1 LKADSFFFN
10 FAVIYN
16 YMNIWISLGFL
27 VLAYLMGSVS
37 SAVWLGKLMRGVDVR
52 EMGSGNAGF
61 ANVIRNLGPWV
72 GIPVLIIDTMK
83 GFLAVKLALMIPGLE
98 SGSEQMHIWQ
108 IFYGMAALL
117 GHLFPIFTGFRGGKG
132 VATGLGIVIALY
144 PLGALLSFTVFLIA
158 FLASRYW
165 SLGSMMA
172 GISFPLFVLFL
183 FPGTNV
189 PLSVFSWIVAAMLLI
204 THQKNIDR
212 ILKGKERK
220 ARLFALRSKHKGE
233 NPS

>member
-1 LKADSFFFN
+1 
-10 FAVIYN
+10 
-16 YMNIWISLGFL
+16 MNIWISVGFL
-27 VLAYLMGSVS
+27 ILAYLMGSVS
-37 SAVWLGKLMRGVDVR
+37 SAVWLGRMMRGVDVR

-72 GIPVLIIDTMK
+72 GIPVLIIDTFK
-83 GFLAVKLALMIPGLE
+83 GFFAVQLAYLIPGIDN
-98 SGSEQMHIWQ
+98 GSEALHMWQ
-108 IFYGMAALL
+108 ILFGIAALL

-132 VATGLGIVIALY
+132 VATGLGIVLALY
-144 PLGALLSFTVFLIA
+144 PIGALLSFVVFLIA

-189 PLSVFSWIVAAMLLI
+189 PLSIFSWIVAAVLLV

-212 ILKGKERK
+212 ILKGSERK
-220 ARLFALRSKHKGE
+220 ASLYLKSRKNKG
-233 NPS
+233 